1 MDKHRAEDC
10 GKGTPATADSARMLY
25 NVDARRDRSI
35 SRQEMVIANLD
46 TKISRFAISLM
57 VVAATL
63 YGVGL
68 IVLQRSLPPLAA
80 TVWSEMAGVA
90 VIVMMPLG
98 GVWAGLAGVVHVAL
112 NRINC
117 EENQENTL
125 VNEFLLLN
133 LHAINFKKQYVIICC
148 R

>member
-1 MDKHRAEDC
+1 MDKHRAENC
-10 GKGTPATADSARMLY
+10 GKGMPVTADSAGMQS

-46 TKISRFAISLM
+46 TTISRFAISLM

-68 IVLQRSLPPLAA
+68 IEHRRSRIVPQRSLPPLAA
-80 TVWSEMAGVA
+80 TVWPEMAGMA

-98 GVWAGLAGVVHVAL
+98 GV
-112 NRINC
+112 
-117 EENQENTL
+117 
-125 VNEFLLLN
+125 
-133 LHAINFKKQYVIICC
+133 
-148 R
+148 